1 MVVDGLRRIGPP
13 GALAEED
20 ELVEFGAA
28 HSVVVFEVL
37 TPHRVVDL
45 YAALLAGFNL
55 VDEIQVSGENRRP
68 SKIFHVAHTQAHRAG
83 DDAEQRPAILLIAFK
98 VFDESVI
105 VGAFERL
112 GGCRYSFCCHIM
124 IFRVYK
130 CRRLN
135 NSWF

>member
-1 MVVDGLRRIGPP
+1 MVVDSLRRIGPP

-55 VDEIQVSGENRRP
+55 VDEIQVRFFTSLTRRP
-68 SKIFHVAHTQAHRAG
+68 IVQAMMQNSA
-83 DDAEQRPAILLIAFK
+83 QRYCL
-98 VFDESVI
+98 S
-105 VGAFERL
+105 RS
-112 GGCRYSFCCHIM
+112 RYSM
-124 IFRVYK
+124 SR
-130 CRRLN
+130 
-135 NSWF
+135 

>member
-1 MVVDGLRRIGPP
+1 MVVDSLRRIGPP

-68 SKIFHVAHTQAHRAG
+68 SKIFTSLTRRPIVQAMMQNSA
-83 DDAEQRPAILLIAFK
+83 QRYCL
-98 VFDESVI
+98 S
-105 VGAFERL
+105 RS
-112 GGCRYSFCCHIM
+112 RYSM
-124 IFRVYK
+124 SR
-130 CRRLN
+130 
-135 NSWF
+135 